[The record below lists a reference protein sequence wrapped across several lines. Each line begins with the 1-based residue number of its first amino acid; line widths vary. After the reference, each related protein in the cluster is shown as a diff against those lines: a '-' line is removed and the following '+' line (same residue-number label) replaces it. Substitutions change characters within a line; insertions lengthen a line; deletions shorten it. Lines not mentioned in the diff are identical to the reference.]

1 MQQAQLMS
9 LCTVPQSCMTL
20 HNPAPEI
27 FNLVG
32 SSILGFQSFLLG
44 LPPQTLALR
53 EAITQKPAPL
63 SLRDRLMAGEV
74 PGQGAGLSLPGA
86 QSAGFAG
93 PGSYPYWGST
103 PNPGAARSH
112 RTKANPAFAPRPP
125 DGGRS
130 AMVRRG
136 KEVPQGTAQPDLVEG
151 QAEPK
156 GWSGSGLPLSAT
168 VLSATRSCSGPAT
181 RACAAGNG

>member
-1 MQQAQLMS
+1 
-9 LCTVPQSCMTL
+9 MTL

-74 PGQGAGLSLPGA
+74 PG
-86 QSAGFAG
+86 
-93 PGSYPYWGST
+93 
-103 PNPGAARSH
+103 
-112 RTKANPAFAPRPP
+112 
-125 DGGRS
+125 
-130 AMVRRG
+130 
-136 KEVPQGTAQPDLVEG
+136 
-151 QAEPK
+151 
-156 GWSGSGLPLSAT
+156 
-168 VLSATRSCSGPAT
+168 
-181 RACAAGNG
+181 